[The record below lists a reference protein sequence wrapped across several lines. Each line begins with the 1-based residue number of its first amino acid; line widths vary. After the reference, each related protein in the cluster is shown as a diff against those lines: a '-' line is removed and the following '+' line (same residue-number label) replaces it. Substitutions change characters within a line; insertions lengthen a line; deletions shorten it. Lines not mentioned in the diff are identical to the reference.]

1 MRKAGLTTLKMLGVV
16 ALAASVVSVWP
27 GCKDG
32 SAGGA
37 GSNVGQRTVNH
48 KSGGIAALL
57 AAPGVTARA
66 AMRNPTTSRLW
77 RRQLQYNAATQSTY
91 PPADS
96 KTVVAAAYGK
106 NSLYIAII
114 NCGPNPWYLPGAMS
128 SVLWQRDCDEIWLD
142 TSRRQNGTNF
152 YEITIAPNGQFNQEW
167 HRTST
172 PPAPNP
178 DGTVNFLQPYS
189 LIPWKAKGLE
199 VKASHG
205 IFHGRPTWNIV
216 ARIPLGDLPQPL
228 RVKPRAGMRL
238 RANVL
243 RYLWRPG
250 SSPGHRRLVQ
260 YNLFPVP
267 LESQAFAPYCMGR
280 LILATSLKSDLT
292 MAQPAGK

>member
-1 MRKAGLTTLKMLGVV
+1 MLGVV

-114 NCGPNPWYLPGAMS
+114 NCGPNPWYLPGAMP

-152 YEITIAPNGQFNQEW
+152 YEITIAPNGQVNQEW

-189 LIPWKAKGLE
+189 LIPWKAKGLQ
-199 VKASHG
+199 VKTFHG
-205 IFHGRPTWNIV
+205 IYQGQPSWNV
-216 ARIPLGDLPQPL
+216 VVRIPLNGLPRPL
-228 RVKPRAGMRL
+228 QVTPRQNERL
-238 RANVL
+238 RANVI
-243 RYLWRPG
+243 RYAWQPVSD
-250 SSPGHRRLVQ
+250 SSKRRLVQ
-260 YNLFPVP
+260 FNLFPVAK
-267 LESQAFAPYCMGR
+267 ESQAMAPYCMGR
-280 LILATSLKSDLT
+280 LILSPPDQGNLT
-292 MAQPAGK
+292 LAPAPNR